1 MPDGLWVVYASE
13 EECCSTNFPTST
25 TCYIEMEPAQPT
37 KHPTI
42 SLEDEDGQ
50 EIIPIQFVAIGI
62 PDDASIGEVKAE
74 MLSALK
80 RILLQLSER
89 IEELKVKN
97 VEEKIMRK
105 TRNLSKQKETKKM
118 MMLMMPL
125 RTSNHPNHPRALEQ
139 NIEIYFD
146 VSVVY
151 NDDIQFGPII
161 IEAIRDSYDE
171 IISQIQ

>member
-1 MPDGLWVVYASE
+1 
-13 EECCSTNFPTST
+13 
-25 TCYIEMEPAQPT
+25 MEPAQPT

-50 EIIPIQFVAIGI
+50 EIIPIQFVVNGI

-97 VEEKIMRK
+97 VEEKLMRK
-105 TRNLSKQKETKKM
+105 TRNLSKQKETKKKI
-118 MMLMMPL
+118 MMPL